1 MPLKV
6 LTICGSLRK
15 GSFNAMT
22 QRALPALAPKD
33 MQVTS
38 APSFADFPPLDMD
51 VLVTGGY
58 PPQVLALADA
68 MRAADGVIIC
78 SPEYN
83 RTIPG
88 ALKNTLDWV
97 SASPGQPFAGKAM
110 AVLSASPSPIGAAR
124 MQYDLRKVLAALDA
138 VLLNA
143 PEVFIGE
150 CARKFDPETGALT
163 DQATRDLIE
172 QQLAAFEALI
182 RRLRPGTNLAA

>member
-15 GSFNAMT
+15 GSFNAML
-22 QRALPALAPKD
+22 QRALPALAPEG
-33 MQVTS
+33 MQMTP

-51 VLVTGGY
+51 VLATGGY
-58 PPQVLALADA
+58 PRQVLALADA

-88 ALKNTLDWV
+88 ALKNALDWV
-97 SASPGQPFAGKAM
+97 SASPGQLFAGKAM
-110 AVLSASPSPIGAAR
+110 AILSASPSPIGAAR

-150 CARKFDPETGALT
+150 CARKFDAKSGALT
-163 DQATRDLIE
+163 DQATRGLIE

>member
-1 MPLKV
+1 MPLEV

-15 GSFNAMT
+15 GSFNAMA
-22 QRALPALAPKD
+22 QRALPALAPRD
-33 MQVTS
+33 MQVKS

-51 VLVTGGY
+51 AVATGGY

-68 MRAADGVIIC
+68 IGAADGVIVC

-88 ALKNTLDWV
+88 ALKNALDWV
-97 SASPGQPFAGKAM
+97 SASPGQPFAGKPM
-110 AVLSASPSPIGAAR
+110 AILSASPSPIGAAR

-150 CARKFDPETGALT
+150 CAGKFDPATGALT

-172 QQLAAFEALI
+172 KELAAFDSLI